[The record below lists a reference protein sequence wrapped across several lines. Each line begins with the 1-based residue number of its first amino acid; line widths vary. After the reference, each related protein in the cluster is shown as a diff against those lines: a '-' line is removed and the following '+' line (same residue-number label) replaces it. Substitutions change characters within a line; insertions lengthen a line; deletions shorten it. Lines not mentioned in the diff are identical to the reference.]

1 MRLRGIYDVIS
12 LELLLAAILEKGREE
27 DKLVLPIL
35 LTCLNLSIK

>member
-1 MRLRGIYDVIS
+1 MRLRGVYDVIS

-35 LTCLNLSIK
+35 LCTLHW